1 MRPQST
7 TSLLYGVM
15 LLTSFGCHVNRA
27 DTSAPVAE
35 TMRTTAAEVQLTG
48 PCSVASDGS
57 IIWTAV
63 PRPDGDLLSTQVK
76 RQLAAEDIDAWA
88 RATTSKYGGATGR
101 LRSIV
106 GPYRINPDDA
116 TAPVMYDVTLEVW
129 TDRAQ

>member
-1 MRPQST
+1 
-7 TSLLYGVM
+7 M
-15 LLTSFGCHVNRA
+15 LLTGFGCHVNRA

-48 PCSVASDGS
+48 PCSIAGDGS

-76 RQLAAEDIDAWA
+76 RQLSAEDIDAWA
-88 RATTSKYGGATGR
+88 RATTSKYGGTIGR

-106 GPYRINPDDA
+106 GPYRLKPDDV
-116 TAPVMYDVTLEVW
+116 TAPVIYDVTLEVW
-129 TDRAQ
+129 TDRTQ